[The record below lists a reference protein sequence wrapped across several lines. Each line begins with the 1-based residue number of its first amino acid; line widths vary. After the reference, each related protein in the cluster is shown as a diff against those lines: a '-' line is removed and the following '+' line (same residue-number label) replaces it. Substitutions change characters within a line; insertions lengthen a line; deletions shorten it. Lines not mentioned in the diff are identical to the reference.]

1 MWEVALIEAPEG
13 ALAGEEELA
22 VEAGF
27 PDDRLLLVLVIIV
40 VDNRRSSRSAS
51 HVLLDLRLVILRPR
65 LLSISG
71 GAPTRG
77 RVCSRR

>member
-1 MWEVALIEAPEG
+1 MREVALIEAPEG
-13 ALAGEEELA
+13 ALAGEEELV

-27 PDDRLLLVLVIIV
+27 PDHRLLLVLVIIV
-40 VDNRRSSRSAS
+40 VDNRWSSRSAS
-51 HVLLDLRLVILRPR
+51 HVLLDLRPR